1 MSCTT
6 TLIQPKLLSMHFKF
20 LQSLVRNCLKATNDL
35 SSEDKTKYYD
45 LNTKYVILKE
55 LRSRSIR
62 ASSKSSKFIYFQY
75 QTSWP
80 SLFRPSDNINEQK
93 EVFEDA
99 SNNDNE
105 SESFFSAKSNFSS
118 YSSQCE
124 ITAQKSVFKEFKHV
138 EGWLFGLWRQPVVQL
153 PPLPPTPA
161 DFWMWVKRNSELKH
175 TTILHYHQN

>member
-20 LQSLVRNCLKATNDL
+20 LQSLVRDCLNSSKDL
-35 SSEDKTKYYD
+35 SSEDETKYYD

-62 ASSKSSKFIYFQY
+62 ANSKSGKFFYFQY

-93 EVFEDA
+93 EDFEDA

-105 SESFFSAKSNFSS
+105 SQSFFSAKSNFSS

-124 ITAQKSVFKEFKHV
+124 IQQSVLKEFKHL
-138 EGWLFGLWRQPVVQL
+138 EGWPFGLWRQPVVQL

-161 DFWMWVKRNSELKH
+161 DSWKWVKRNSELKH
-175 TTILHYHQN
+175 STIITL